1 MIASADSRTAFRLPA
16 LFKAPLRPDAARI
29 LADRASWAAPLENSG
44 VLLVLLISGLCGA
57 FLGTPASLQNAVE
70 SAQVL
75 AGKVIYPANNPFY
88 LYHIK
93 AWTLMNQV
101 PALMLHWGMSERA
114 ASMLLGAVIGMVGF
128 QAIALCA
135 YVLCRNPWLALA
147 VPLVVE
153 MSGLYDEIHN
163 RYAIRFFSHKPWQ
176 CYGVM
181 GTSWVALCWS
191 LYAAGKRRSAAV
203 LAGLAPAIHV
213 TLGLWCLAVA
223 FCTMVLFRRRIDVNW
238 KSTFLWLGV
247 GFTITLISFGI
258 GQYQARHVPTVDPE
272 IRDAYVRAFTDG
284 WDTHR
289 RPAKL
294 LAPAGYYGLCALLL
308 SAVWLRWFRRELS
321 PGSTFMM
328 GSMLVSSIV
337 GLALMIST
345 HFQDY
350 LPTPI
355 VMAMPVRYINITC
368 FLLPAVV
375 LGLLARRASDTV
387 TLAVLVGCCY
397 LLVLRKYYI
406 ELELF
411 YVPDCWYSMAWGTLF
426 LLGSAWRW
434 GAYDELAQPA
444 KAPRGLLILRWLSV
458 AAMAGVGGLLGQGR
472 KVVIILFASGCGL
485 IAMPTK
491 LRAWCELGIWRVL
504 LMLCLAGFCVSATIV
519 VMGYPMATAMTA
531 LTAALLLLKHAPTLR
546 LPVIRTSTARWAL
559 GSGMLAVASTASV
572 LLAHCDASKK
582 YCSIYDSDSN
592 PLLRHIEEGEG
603 MILTASSIRLI
614 QLRTR
619 RPVILEGAALNQL
632 PYVPESGPSMNH
644 ILNRLYGEDLLKP
657 RPPSWK
663 MERGGLM
670 NNTGRKLWEKRTPEE
685 WRRLANEFGFTQI
698 VTFKKW
704 KLQLPVVYQSR
715 GLVLYDVPGA
725 KVENYHRLVQQTHR
739 SAVTKVS
746 TR

>member
-1 MIASADSRTAFRLPA
+1 MIASADSRAAFGLSA
-16 LFKAPLRPDAARI
+16 LFKGPLRPDAGRVQ
-29 LADRASWAAPLENSG
+29 ADHASWAAPLPNTG

-57 FLGTPASLQNAVE
+57 YLGTPQTLQNAVE

-75 AGKVIYPANNPFY
+75 AGKVIYPADNPFY

-128 QAIALCA
+128 QAIALCV

-147 VPLVVE
+147 VPLIVE

-163 RYAIRFFSHKPWQ
+163 RYAIRFFSHKAWQ

-181 GTSWVALCWS
+181 GTSWVALCWA
-191 LYAAGKRRSAAV
+191 LYAAGKRRAAAV

-223 FCTMVLFRRRIDVNW
+223 FCTLVLFRRRIDVNW
-238 KSTFLWLGV
+238 RSTFLWLGV
-247 GFTITLISFGI
+247 GFAITLISFGI

-272 IRDAYVRAFTDG
+272 TREAYTDG

-289 RPAKL
+289 RPARL

-321 PGSTFMM
+321 PGGTFMM
-328 GSMLVSSIV
+328 GTMLVSSVV
-337 GLALMIST
+337 GLALMVST

-375 LGLLARRASDTV
+375 FGLLARRSSDTV

-397 LLVLRKYYI
+397 LLILRKYYI

-411 YVPDCWYSMAWGTLF
+411 YIPDCWYPMAWGTLF

-434 GAYDELAQPA
+434 AGYDDQGQPS
-444 KAPRGLLILRWLSV
+444 KAPRGLLILRWVSA
-458 AAMAGVGGLLGQGR
+458 AAMVAVSGIYGRGR
-472 KVVIILFASGCGL
+472 KTVLALFAGGGGL
-485 IAMPTK
+485 IALPEK
-491 LRAWCELGIWRVL
+491 LRGWCELGIWRVVL
-504 LMLCLAGFCVSATIV
+504 LLCLAGGCVSAAVV
-519 VMGYPMATAMTA
+519 VMDYPMATAMTVA
-531 LTAALLLLKHAPTLR
+531 TAAILLLQHAPTLR

-559 GSGMLAVASTASV
+559 GSGMLAVAAMSSV
-572 LLAHCDASKK
+572 LLAHSDVSKK
-582 YCSIYDSDSN
+582 YCSIYDCESN
-592 PLLRHIEEGEG
+592 PMLKHIEEGEG

-614 QLRTR
+614 QLRAR

-670 NNTGRKLWEKRTPEE
+670 TSTGRKLWEQRTPEE

-698 VTFKKW
+698 VTYKKW
-704 KLQLPVVYQSR
+704 KLQLPVAYRSR
-715 GLVLYDVPGA
+715 GLVLYNVPGA
-725 KVENYHRLVQQTHR
+725 KVENYHRLVEQTHG